1 MKSIAYSL
9 LAMVISMA
17 TMGNAMSKDLHAT
30 LHFVIPF
37 SIETYVPITMDN
49 IESDS
54 NEVWMAKDHGV
65 VTDLLKAFQST
76 RSRKPIN
83 EKAMRFKADFGTLE
97 GVFYVDRY
105 GIVLRKKDGARF
117 ELSEKQLLHL
127 EQNLQGMV
135 GVVDVKA
142 YDGFRSDE

>member
-1 MKSIAYSL
+1 
-9 LAMVISMA
+9 MA
-17 TMGNAMSKDLHAT
+17 TMGNATSKDLYTT

-37 SIETYVPITMDN
+37 SKETYVPITMEN

-54 NEVWMAKDHGV
+54 HEVWMAKDHGV
-65 VTDLLKAFQST
+65 VTNLLQAFQST

-83 EKAMRFKADFGTLE
+83 EKAIRFKADFGTL
-97 GVFYVDRY
+97 GGTFYIDRY

-127 EQNLQGMV
+127 EQDLKGMV
-135 GVVDVKA
+135 GIVDVKT
-142 YDGFRSDE
+142 YDRFRSVE